1 MNNQAFLEAIDNI
14 VKEKNIEREVVWE
27 AMELAMATAYKKNF
41 DNKSNVKVKIN
52 RESGDIKIYA
62 YQLVVKRVTD
72 PEIEITVA
80 KARKIKPDAVEGD
93 ELLEEVTPQD
103 FGRVA
108 AGTAKQVVMQKI
120 REAER
125 ESIMIEFNDKEGE
138 LVVGSLSREDVKNY
152 YVDLGRAHGILPKS
166 EMIPGELVKMGT
178 SIKVYISKIENG
190 PKGPVILLTRKHYN
204 FVKRLFEREIPEL
217 MDGTVM
223 IHSIAREAGERSKVA
238 VYSNVLNVDAIG
250 ACIGNKGA
258 RIANIIKELAGEKV
272 DLVLYDKEPKV
283 FIENALSPAKNLQI
297 VFTDESEENALVI
310 ADPDNLSLAIGKRGI
325 NVKLAARLVKKR
337 LDVMTLVDARDKGY
351 DLGFVE

>member
-125 ESIMIEFNDKEGE
+125 ESIMTEFNDKEGE

>member
-41 DNKSNVKVKIN
+41 DNKSNVKVEIN
-52 RESGDIKIYA
+52 RETGDIKIYA

-125 ESIMIEFNDKEGE
+125 ESIMTEFNDKEGE

-223 IHSIAREAGERSKVA
+223 IHGIAREAGERSKVA

>member
-272 DLVLYDKEPKV
+272 DLILYDKEPKV